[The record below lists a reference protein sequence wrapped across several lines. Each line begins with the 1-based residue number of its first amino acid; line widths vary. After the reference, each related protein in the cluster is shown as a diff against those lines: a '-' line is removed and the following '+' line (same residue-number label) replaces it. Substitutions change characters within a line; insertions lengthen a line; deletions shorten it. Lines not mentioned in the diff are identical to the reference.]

1 MKRFALVLISLLFT
15 FTTITGVFAA
25 DKTANSKTRQ
35 ITGNITSIDTKS
47 NSITVNKKSKEVAI
61 NIGEK
66 TKIVQCTYKTKI
78 TDIKIGDKVTVKY
91 KETNSSNT
99 ANTVTIREVS
109 E

>member
-35 ITGNITSIDTKS
+35 ITGYVTAIDTKS
-47 NSITVNKKSKEVAI
+47 NTITVNKKSKEVAI

-66 TKIVQCTYKTKI
+66 TKIVQCTNKTAI

-91 KETNSSNT
+91 KETSSSNT

>member
-91 KETNSSNT
+91 KETSSSNT